1 MPDLGRYD
9 ERALKTLATPDA
21 TELLQETLEVLLVP
35 LARLCVRRGLPFSQ
49 VEELFKRAFVAAAR
63 EARQEHGASGTRDI
77 SQVAV
82 ATGLHRR
89 EVTRIGGAEAA
100 RPQQRP
106 VPATQ
111 LVTRWL
117 SDPGLRHRNGKLRK
131 LPRQGPAPSFEALAL
146 TITRHVHARSLLD
159 ELLRRDLVQLSDDG
173 ETVQLKTDRIAP
185 SDDMAQMYGFLAAN
199 AGDHLSAAVAN
210 VLHGDR
216 RHFEQAIFSDSM
228 STEGLQKARDLVRL
242 QWQHLL
248 QNLVPALQDM
258 INQDRAEGREADQ
271 RIRIGLYSFH
281 EPNPGDPDE
290 QAR

>member
-1 MPDLGRYD
+1 MKAP
-9 ERALKTLATPDA
+9 ASPDA
-21 TELLQETLEVLLVP
+21 TQLLQDTLEVLLVP

-49 VEELFKRAFVAAAR
+49 VEELFKHAFVAAAR
-63 EARQEHGASGTRDI
+63 EARREHGASGARDI
-77 SQVAV
+77 SQIAV

-89 EVTRIGGAEAA
+89 EVTRIGSAEAA
-100 RPQQRP
+100 KAPARPA
-106 VPATQ
+106 PATQ

-117 SDPGLRHRNGKLRK
+117 SDPALRHRNGRLRK
-131 LPRQGPAPSFEALAL
+131 LPRLGPAPSFEALAL
-146 TITRHVHARSLLD
+146 SITRHVHARSLLD
-159 ELLRRDLVQLSDDG
+159 ELLRRDLVELSDDG

-185 SDDMAQMYGFLAAN
+185 SDDLTQMYGFLAAN

-228 STEGLQKARDLVRL
+228 STDGLLKARELVRQ
-242 QWQHLL
+242 QWQQVL

-271 RIRIGLYSFH
+271 RIRVGLYSFH